1 MIENNREKVD
11 FLSINKYI
19 NNYLKMS
26 PTNKAI
32 IKYLNTHISNS
43 KGATPLE
50 VAPLIIVLLLYRIRL
65 EFVSRFCVGPV
76 FAAPS
81 ALVSIGI

>member
-32 IKYLNTHISNS
+32 IKYLNTYING
-43 KGATPLE
+43 KGATPHE
-50 VAPLIIVLLLYRIRL
+50 VTPLIIVILLYRIRL

-76 FAAPS
+76 FATPS

>member
-1 MIENNREKVD
+1 M
-11 FLSINKYI
+11 

-50 VAPLIIVLLLYRIRL
+50 VAPLII
-65 EFVSRFCVGPV
+65 
-76 FAAPS
+76 A
-81 ALVSIGI
+81 